1 MQRHKYMKISQCP
14 TMGSGDWVKHF
25 IQICERKELNPKIKH
40 ENPLIVTLMEGK
52 FYSDKFKTS
61 L

>member
-52 FYSDKFKTS
+52 FYSDKFKT
-61 L
+61 LL